1 MERTSPDQAAA
12 LQQPLADI
20 NSRWDELLKGIVER
34 QRELDHALLRL
45 GQFQHA
51 LDELLV
57 WIGRTDKTLD
67 GLRPVFGDPQV
78 IEVELAKLKVSVND
92 IQAHQTSVDTLN
104 DAGRQLIETDSE
116 SADASTTNRKL
127 RQLNERW
134 SELQE
139 KASGKQRDLEA
150 ALKDA
155 QDFMTEIQDLLFW
168 LNDLDGALTTSKPVG
183 GLPETAKEQ
192 LERFMELFTELEE
205 NRSKVDSALT
215 RGDAYLKKSKEGAC
229 TNLRHNL
236 KTLKQRWEHVM
247 NRANDKK
254 IKLEIALKEATEF
267 QEALQEFV
275 DWLTGAEGVLGNLQ
289 PVSRVMDNI
298 ITQIDEH
305 KDFQKEVSSHR
316 ETMLNLDK
324 KGTQL
329 KYFSQKQDVI
339 LIKNML
345 VSVQHRWERVVSKSA
360 DRTRALDVGY
370 KEAKEFHDAW
380 ADLCGWMDDALKAL
394 DSADASMGNNPAKI
408 RALLDKHREFQR
420 ALGGKQ
426 SAYDSVIKM
435 GRGLIK
441 DKAPKTEEPIIR
453 DMLNELKDKWND
465 CCNRSVARQRKLEE
479 ALLFSGQFKEA
490 LEALLDW
497 LKKQQAGLDDTA
509 PVHGDLDTVTALC
522 EQHKSFEAQL
532 KDREKQVES
541 VQKTA
546 DELISKADK
555 KDAAVIKTQV
565 S

>member
-1 MERTSPDQAAA
+1 M
-12 LQQPLADI
+12 
-20 NSRWDELLKGIVER
+20 
-34 QRELDHALLRL
+34 
-45 GQFQHA
+45 
-51 LDELLV
+51 
-57 WIGRTDKTLD
+57 
-67 GLRPVFGDPQV
+67 
-78 IEVELAKLKVSVND
+78 IEVELAKLKVTMND

-104 DAGRQLIETDSE
+104 DAGRQLIEDDRD
-116 SADASTTNRKL
+116 SADASATHRKL
-127 RQLNERW
+127 SQLNDCW
-134 SELQE
+134 GALQD
-139 KASGKQRDLEA
+139 KTAGKQRELEN
-150 ALKDA
+150 ALRDA
-155 QDFMTEIQDLLFW
+155 QDFMNEIQDLLFW

-192 LERFMELFTELEE
+192 LDRFMELYGELEH
-205 NRSKVDSALT
+205 NRSKVEAVLQ
-215 RGDAYLKKSKEGAC
+215 RGDTFLSKSKESAS
-229 TNLRHNL
+229 TNLKHNL
-236 KTLKQRWEHVM
+236 KTLKQRWEHVT

-380 ADLCGWMDDALKAL
+380 ADLCGWMDEALKTL
-394 DSADASMGNNPAKI
+394 DGADASMGNNPAKI

-426 SAYDSVIKM
+426 STYDNIIKM
-435 GRGLIK
+435 GRALIK

-497 LKKQQAGLDDTA
+497 LKKQQAGLEDNA

-522 EQHKSFEAQL
+522 EQHKSFEVQL

-565 S
+565 RGWSKPEA